1 MVLLASDDARGVGGP
16 DAPRLRRVCVVLVV
30 VVFEWVRTE
39 RVERVGGRILV
50 YVSTR
55 E

>member
-1 MVLLASDDARGVGGP
+1 VVLLASDDARGVGP
-16 DAPRLRRVCVVLVV
+16 DAPRLRRAVV
-30 VVFEWVRTE
+30 VVLLGCVRTE